1 VISAITNKVSAT
13 VNVVGQSLTLIT
25 SLVLISLVIIILF
38 ISNPLV
44 ALLTITIPISIYIII
59 VFFTRRRLRNNG
71 LSISKE
77 QVQVIK
83 ALQEGLGGIR
93 DVILEKNQELY
104 RKLYEKS
111 DRRLRAAQGNNDFI
125 GMCPRYFMEAI
136 GILSIAIIAYNL
148 NERTNN
154 FIDSVPI
161 LGALA
166 LGAQRML
173 PAIQQA
179 FGAWST
185 IKSLQPQVEA
195 TLIILNKNSIQ
206 KNEIS
211 SSKPIKFNN
220 SIKLS
225 NISFKYSRKDE
236 LVLDTVS
243 VNIPKG
249 KRIALVGS
257 TGSGKSTLIDI
268 IMGLLDPTDGVMYID
283 DIKISN
289 FEIPQW
295 QKLISHVPQSIFL
308 IDGTIAENIALGV
321 PSELIDMN
329 LVLDAASRAHLIDLI
344 DIRTGGLDTIVGE
357 RGVRL
362 SGGQRQRI
370 GIARA
375 LYKRTPLL
383 ILDEATSALDN
394 TTERLVMDSIESL
407 DKSIT
412 TIIIA
417 HRLTSIRNCD
427 LIIELH
433 NGKIVAQGS
442 YSHLME
448 SSDSFKKMALINN
461 YH

>member
-1 VISAITNKVSAT
+1 
-13 VNVVGQSLTLIT
+13 
-25 SLVLISLVIIILF
+25 
-38 ISNPLV
+38 
-44 ALLTITIPISIYIII
+44 
-59 VFFTRRRLRNNG
+59 
-71 LSISKE
+71 
-77 QVQVIK
+77 
-83 ALQEGLGGIR
+83 
-93 DVILEKNQELY
+93 
-104 RKLYEKS
+104 
-111 DRRLRAAQGNNDFI
+111 
-125 GMCPRYFMEAI
+125 
-136 GILSIAIIAYNL
+136 
-148 NERTNN
+148 
-154 FIDSVPI
+154 
-161 LGALA
+161 
-166 LGAQRML
+166 
-173 PAIQQA
+173 
-179 FGAWST
+179 
-185 IKSLQPQVEA
+185 
-195 TLIILNKNSIQ
+195 
-206 KNEIS
+206 
-211 SSKPIKFNN
+211 
-220 SIKLS
+220 
-225 NISFKYSRKDE
+225 
-236 LVLDTVS
+236 
-243 VNIPKG
+243 
-249 KRIALVGS
+249 
-257 TGSGKSTLIDI
+257 
-268 IMGLLDPTDGVMYID
+268 MGLLDPTDGVMYID

-308 IDGTIAENIALGV
+308 IDGSIAENIALGV

-417 HRLTSIRNCD
+417 HRLTSIRHCD

-433 NGKIVAQGS
+433 NGKIIAQGS

-448 SSDSFKKMALINN
+448 SSESFKKMALINN